1 MIDELA
7 RAVGSS
13 AGKRGGE
20 NRKRGIGILGVLIP
34 VRPPDY

>member
-13 AGKRGGE
+13 AVKRGGE
-20 NRKRGIGILGVLIP
+20 NRKRGVGVLIP
-34 VRPPDY
+34 VRPTDY

>member
-20 NRKRGIGILGVLIP
+20 NRKRGVGNSECIT
-34 VRPPDY
+34 

>member
-1 MIDELA
+1 MINELA

-20 NRKRGIGILGVLIP
+20 NRKRGIGILSVLIP
-34 VRPPDY
+34 VRDSDY